1 MKTIT
6 FTYDV
11 LVIETD
17 GREIIGETCMDI
29 TMADPFANS
38 KELWQKKLDDLP
50 GDTVSVNHSVY
61 KMASHAATKYATAKY
76 MYKLMSEQDAE

>member
-1 MKTIT
+1 MTKAEK
-6 FTYDV
+6 Y
-11 LVIETD
+11 LE
-17 GREIIGETCMDI
+17 RLKYE
-29 TMADPFANS
+29 

>member
-1 MKTIT
+1 MRPAP
-6 FTYDV
+6 
-11 LVIETD
+11 IEAD
-17 GREIIGETCMDI
+17 YQKGSS
-29 TMADPFANS
+29 TMTKAEKYLERLKYE